1 MSRREEIL
9 NILEQERDN
18 LPLPT
23 KKIAELLEMDLSNCS
38 KVLKRLASQ
47 GLIILNRRQEGK
59 RRITYV
65 SLPIEVTGGN
75 SDLPVVTTGGSVKLP
90 VVTTSGN
97 SDPSGAPEPCNH
109 DSLDSGLPPVVTT
122 SGKLPVATTSG
133 ELPVV
138 TTSGKLPVVSKR
150 LKEILQTKK
159 PKSSKDRKQVT
170 NWYLKRQ
177 ILDAFQTFFN
187 IFDEHI
193 KIIYEEEG

>member
-122 SGKLPVATTSG
+122 SGKLPV
-133 ELPVV
+133 
-138 TTSGKLPVVSKR
+138 VSKR